1 MNDHETSL
9 ETALGQ
15 KLSLA
20 ASESPKSLRASVLAE
35 VDQELRS
42 RRRDRIATRLVFSC
56 LLLGIVGNFV
66 IKQQEGTHTA
76 HWITQ
81 ERTASGAL
89 LAEAE
94 QPDPTPS
101 FSESYLLAYYP
112 SSLSLWGTDRAAQSA
127 QARAM
132 AAWIDEFAITGQVRN
147 R

>member
-9 ETALGQ
+9 EKALGQ

-20 ASESPKSLRASVLAE
+20 TNESTKLLRTNVLAE

-81 ERTASGAL
+81 ERTASGEL
-89 LAEAE
+89 LAETK
-94 QPDPTPS
+94 QPSPTPS
-101 FSESYLLAYYP
+101 FSESYLLAFYP
-112 SSLSLWGTDRAAQSA
+112 SPLSPWGKDRAAQSA

>member
-1 MNDHETSL
+1 MNDHENSL

-15 KLSLA
+15 KLSFPTNDDR
-20 ASESPKSLRASVLAE
+20 SNSLRAGVLAE

-66 IKQQEGTHTA
+66 VKQQEGTHVSPWA
-76 HWITQ
+76 G
-81 ERTASGAL
+81 EL
-89 LAEAE
+89 VAESE
-94 QPDPTPS
+94 QPSPTPS

-112 SSLSLWGTDRAAQSA
+112 SPISLWGKDQAAQSA

-132 AAWIDEFAITGQVRN
+132 AAWIDEFAKTGQGL
-147 R
+147 